1 MAHADLPAEGSPSGT
16 VRLPAPTA
24 WPIVLAFGVT
34 LLFAGLVTSAS
45 VSLLGAILVISGCV
59 GWFCDILPH
68 EKHVEVPIVEEYAP
82 ITTARSQVARLPI
95 APDLPESFAPARNLS
110 RLCWY

>member
-1 MAHADLPAEGSPSGT
+1 MAHADLPAEGSQSGI
-16 VRLPAPTA
+16 VRLPAPTS

-45 VSLLGAILVISGCV
+45 ISLLGAVLVVAGCV

-68 EKHVEVPIVEEYAP
+68 EKHVEVPIIAEYAP
-82 ITTARSQVARLPI
+82 ITTARPQVARLPV
-95 APDLPESFAPARNLS
+95 APNLT
-110 RLCWY
+110 RVQL